1 MVATLQE
8 ESAKRQ
14 SFQTDLRKM
23 LDKALED
30 ETTMRKKFL
39 EMSTEKQTM
48 VVYLSRAN
56 VENASLKQQV
66 CFKSVDLY
74 KFSLILW
81 PIR

>member
-1 MVATLQE
+1 
-8 ESAKRQ
+8 
-14 SFQTDLRKM
+14 M

-66 CFKSVDLY
+66 CFKFVDLH
-74 KFSLILW
+74 KFSLIFDLLDE
-81 PIR
+81 

>member
-1 MVATLQE
+1 
-8 ESAKRQ
+8 
-14 SFQTDLRKM
+14 M

-66 CFKSVDLY
+66 CFKFVDLY
-74 KFSLILW
+74 KFSLIFDLLDE
-81 PIR
+81 